1 MSFCCVVM
9 LIVVMLIVV
18 TLSVVAP
25 FYDAKVQKE
34 RGAGERFD
42 CLCAN
47 LNETVLY
54 LDPTL

>member
-1 MSFCCVVM
+1 M
-9 LIVVMLIVV
+9 
-18 TLSVVAP
+18 LSVVAP

-54 LDPTL
+54 LDLTL